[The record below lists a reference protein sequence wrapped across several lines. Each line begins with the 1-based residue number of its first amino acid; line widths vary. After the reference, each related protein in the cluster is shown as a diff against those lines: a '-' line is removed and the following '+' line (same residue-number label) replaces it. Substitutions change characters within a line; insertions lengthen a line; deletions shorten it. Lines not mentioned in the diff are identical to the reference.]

1 MTRKVL
7 KIIDGKKEWVFDG
20 YGKSGASKQ
29 RKMPACGEDLTI
41 DGYISKYGGIE
52 SQVDG
57 RVYTTKG
64 GYLDH
69 LKANNCHIKDY

>member
-1 MTRKVL
+1 MTNYT
-7 KIIDGKKEWVFDG
+7 KEQLNFIRSVN
-20 YGKSGASKQ
+20 SRITPT

-57 RVYTTKG
+57 KVYTTKG

>member
-1 MTRKVL
+1 MVMEEVEHQNKEKCLLVE
-7 KIIDGKKEWVFDG
+7 KI
-20 YGKSGASKQ
+20 
-29 RKMPACGEDLTI
+29 TI

>member
-20 YGKSGASKQ
+20 YGKNGASKQ
-29 RKMPACGEDLTI
+29 REMPACGEDLTI

-52 SQVDG
+52 
-57 RVYTTKG
+57 
-64 GYLDH
+64 
-69 LKANNCHIKDY
+69 

>member
-20 YGKSGASKQ
+20 YGKGGSSEQ
-29 RKMPACGEDLTI
+29 RKMPACGEDLTL
-41 DGYISKYGGIE
+41 DGYIRKHGGIE
-52 SQVDG
+52 SQIDG
-57 RVYTTKG
+57 KAYTTKS

-69 LKANNCHIKDY
+69 LKRNNCHIKDY

>member
-20 YGKSGASKQ
+20 YGKNGASKQ

-52 SQVDG
+52 SHVDG
-57 RVYTTKG
+57 KVYITKS